1 MNALTN
7 NAQIIKGPDGAPAYV
22 VIPYAD
28 YVATHPREDLIP
40 HEVIGF
46 MVKEDLSP
54 AAAWRR
60 HLGLTQAEVAE
71 RIGIT
76 QAAYA
81 QQEKAKRP
89 RAETRARIA
98 AALGIGPDMLDIN

>member
-1 MNALTN
+1 MNAHSDVQVIN
-7 NAQIIKGPDGAPAYV
+7 GPDGRPAFV
-22 VIPYAD
+22 VIPYRD
-28 YVATHPREDLIP
+28 YVSTHTREDLIP
-40 HEVIGF
+40 HEVSGY
-46 MVKEDLSP
+46 VLVYALSP

-76 QAAYA
+76 QVAYA

-89 RAETRARIA
+89 RAETRAKIA
-98 AALGIGPDMLDIN
+98 SALGIPPDMLDIN